1 MKRFLIVIF
10 LSFLCGRVFSQGR
23 LDSLYFKSDLIADLQ
38 SLKQELLK
46 SHPSPFEFCDERYFN
61 KVFEASSYAIEER
74 TALAEYTVIVSN
86 LLNTLKD
93 SHTAIDY
100 GQLLDMQF
108 SRGGFYMPLGLE
120 LAQPSNGNKLL
131 VTQDW
136 ESKITPGSEL
146 LSINGI
152 PVDKLLKRATDYA
165 CVEGD
170 ADEARKAVAVSI
182 LTICAGLKRPY
193 QSLNKI
199 EIVDFNSADTI
210 EVDIRGY
217 QRKEFYK
224 ERMKRLHARQPFPVQ
239 LTLDSANN
247 LAILQVT
254 TFAPSATK
262 RYRKLISDCFRKV
275 KEGNYTNLIIDLRN
289 NGGGS
294 SSLVEYLYSFIDTT
308 GYNTP
313 SNVIG
318 RNSRLSNSRSRLMNS
333 ALGDLIMALFYARD
347 EDVQSFRH
355 LAQLP
360 LGEVDTV
367 YFKNPVKQP
376 THTVFKGF
384 CYLLINGLTASAAVD
399 FTSAFKKRNRGALIG
414 QQCLGPITGT
424 WGNPAAY
431 VLPRTGLRVSIATI
445 RYNYDDTFRYDRQGI
460 MPDYWVGRSAD
471 DIYMDRDTPVEFVIN
486 LIKK

>member
-1 MKRFLIVIF
+1 LIRFLIVIF
-10 LSFLCGRVFSQGR
+10 LSVLSERVFSQGR
-23 LDSLYFKSDLIADLQ
+23 LDSLYFKSDLIADLE

-61 KVFEASSYAIEER
+61 KVFEASTYVIEER
-74 TALAEYTVIVSN
+74 TTLAEYTVIVSN
-86 LLNTLKD
+86 LLNTLRD

-100 GQLLDMQF
+100 GQLLDLQF

-120 LAQPSNGNKLL
+120 LAQTSNGIKLL

-152 PVDKLLKRATDYA
+152 PADKLLKRANDYA

-170 ADEARKAVAVSI
+170 ADDARKQVAVSI
-182 LTICAGLKRPY
+182 LTICAGLKVPFRLIN
-193 QSLNKI
+193 QI
-199 EIVDFNSADTI
+199 EIVDFNSTDTL
-210 EVDIRGY
+210 EVELKGY
-217 QRKEFYK
+217 QRKEFHR
-224 ERMKRLHARQPFPVQ
+224 ERMKRMNARQPSPVQ
-239 LTLDSANN
+239 LTLDSADN

-254 TFAPSATK
+254 TFAPTAAR
-262 RYRKLISDCFRKV
+262 RYKKLIADCFHQI

-294 SSLVEYLYSFIDTT
+294 SSLVEYVYSYIDTS

-318 RNSRLSNSRSRLMNS
+318 RNSRLSNSRSRFMNS
-333 ALGDLIMALFYARD
+333 TLGDLIMALFYARD

-445 RYNYDDTFRYDRQGI
+445 RYNYDDTFRYDREGI
-460 MPDYWVGRSAD
+460 MPDYSVERSAD
-471 DIYMDRDTPVEFVIN
+471 DIFSDRDTPVEFVIN